1 MNSLFR
7 RKPIEDLMHNKSGS
21 THLKQTLGPLD
32 LTLLGVGAIVGTGI
46 FILPGTVAAKNAG
59 PAIIFS
65 FVIAAIVCAIAA
77 MCYSEFASSVPVAG
91 SAYTY
96 GYVVFGELIGWL
108 LGWALILEY
117 GLAVASV
124 ASGWFLI

>member
-59 PAIIFS
+59 PAIYFFLRDCS
-65 FVIAAIVCAIAA
+65 DCLCDCSNVLLRVCI
-77 MCYSEFASSVPVAG
+77 
-91 SAYTY
+91 
-96 GYVVFGELIGWL
+96 
-108 LGWALILEY
+108 
-117 GLAVASV
+117 
-124 ASGWFLI
+124 

>member
-46 FILPGTVAAKNAG
+46 FIL
-59 PAIIFS
+59 
-65 FVIAAIVCAIAA
+65 
-77 MCYSEFASSVPVAG
+77 
-91 SAYTY
+91 
-96 GYVVFGELIGWL
+96 L
-108 LGWALILEY
+108 
-117 GLAVASV
+117 
-124 ASGWFLI
+124 